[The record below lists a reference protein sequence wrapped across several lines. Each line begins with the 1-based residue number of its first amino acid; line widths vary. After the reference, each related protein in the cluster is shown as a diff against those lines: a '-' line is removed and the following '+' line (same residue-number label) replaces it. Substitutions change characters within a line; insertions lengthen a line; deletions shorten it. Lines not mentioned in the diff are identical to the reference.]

1 MPSDPFLKTMNF
13 LHRCVQKLSFGRLGW
28 KAGKMPVVE
37 LTTIGRKS
45 GQPRTVILTSPVQE
59 DGAYVVVA
67 SKGGNPENPAWF
79 LNLRDN
85 PDVEVVFEG
94 KPKTKATARIATP
107 EERAR
112 LWPQVVSTYK
122 GYGNYQEKTEREIP
136 LVFLKAK
143 Q

>member
-1 MPSDPFLKTMNF
+1 MPSDFALKTMNA
-13 LHRCVQKLSFGRLGW
+13 LHRVVHKASFGKLGW
-28 KAGKMPVVE
+28 RAGGMAVVE

-45 GQPRTVILTSPVQE
+45 GQPRTVILTSPLKE

-85 PDVEVVFEG
+85 PEVEVVFEG
-94 KPKTKATARIATP
+94 RPKTKAIARIATP

-112 LWPQVVSTYK
+112 LWPQVTSKYK
-122 GYGNYQEKTEREIP
+122 GYGNYQKKTDREIP
-136 LVFLKAK
+136 LVFLTEA
-143 Q
+143 

>member
-1 MPSDPFLKTMNF
+1 MNA
-13 LHRCVQKLSFGRLGW
+13 LHRVVHKASFGKLGW
-28 KAGKMPVVE
+28 RAGGMAVVE

-45 GQPRTVILTSPVQE
+45 GQPRTVILTSPLQE
-59 DGAYVVVA
+59 DGSYLVVA

-94 KPKTKATARIATP
+94 RPKTKATARILSS

-112 LWPQVVSTYK
+112 LWPQVTEKYK
-122 GYGNYQEKTEREIP
+122 GYAGYQEKTDREIP
-136 LVFLKAK
+136 LVFLTEAT
-143 Q
+143 